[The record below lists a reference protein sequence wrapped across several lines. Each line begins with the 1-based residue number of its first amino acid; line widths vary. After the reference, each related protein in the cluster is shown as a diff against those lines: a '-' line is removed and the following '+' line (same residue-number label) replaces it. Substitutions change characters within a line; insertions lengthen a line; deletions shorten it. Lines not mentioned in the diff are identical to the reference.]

1 VKVIWQST
9 KFDPHKV
16 VSVYAR
22 LYSNGEVK
30 VFDVDGRHKTIR
42 EWWTTRDAFSGATLR
57 LGEQVLVSGLTTQER
72 DCNLRHQRRSM
83 K

>member
-1 VKVIWQST
+1 MKVIWQST

-42 EWWTTRDAFSGATLR
+42 EWWTTRDKLPNVELR
-57 LGEQVLVSGLTTQER
+57 LGEQVYVSGLTVQER
-72 DCNLRHQRRSM
+72 DARAR